1 MSVEN
6 KLMKILEQF
15 EDRGTTIEIMVGG
28 EYEEVDLEN
37 EINKCFSNFN
47 ISEYDYSIDIMFENL
62 GITVYSVS
70 IVWIENG
77 KMNHILNYEIDLI

>member
-15 EDRGTTIEIMVGG
+15 EDSGITIEIMVGG

-47 ISEYDYSIDIMFENL
+47 ISKYDYSIDIMFENL
-62 GITVYSVS
+62 GIKVYSVS

>member
-15 EDRGTTIEIMVGG
+15 EDSGITIEIMVGG

-47 ISEYDYSIDIMFENL
+47 ISKYDYSIDIMFENL

>member
-15 EDRGTTIEIMVGG
+15 EDSGITIEIMVGG
-28 EYEEVDLEN
+28 EYEEVDLED

>member
-15 EDRGTTIEIMVGG
+15 EDSGTTIEIMVSG

>member
-62 GITVYSVS
+62 GITIYSVS

>member
-6 KLMKILEQF
+6 KLMKILKQF
-15 EDRGTTIEIMVGG
+15 EDSGITIEIMVGG
-28 EYEEVDLEN
+28 EYEEVILED
-37 EINKCFSNFN
+37 EINKCFSSFN
-47 ISEYDYSIDIMFENL
+47 ISEYDYSIDIMSENL
-62 GITVYSVS
+62 GITIYSVS

>member
-6 KLMKILEQF
+6 KLMNILKQF
-15 EDRGTTIEIMVGG
+15 EDRGTAIEIMVGG

-47 ISEYDYSIDIMFENL
+47 ISEYNYSIDIMFENL

>member
-6 KLMKILEQF
+6 KLMKILKQF
-15 EDRGTTIEIMVGG
+15 EDSGITIEIMVGG
-28 EYEEVDLEN
+28 EYEEVILED
-37 EINKCFSNFN
+37 EINKCFSSFN
-47 ISEYDYSIDIMFENL
+47 ISEYDYSIDIMLKNL
-62 GITVYSVS
+62 VITIYSVS

>member
-6 KLMKILEQF
+6 KLMKILKQF
-15 EDRGTTIEIMVGG
+15 EDSGITIEIMVGG
-28 EYEEVDLEN
+28 EYEEVILED
-37 EINKCFSNFN
+37 EINKCFSSFN

-62 GITVYSVS
+62 VITIYSVS

>member
-6 KLMKILEQF
+6 KLMNVLEQF

-47 ISEYDYSIDIMFENL
+47 ISEYDYSIDIMFENP

>member
-6 KLMKILEQF
+6 KLMNILERF
-15 EDRGTTIEIMVGG
+15 EDCGTTIEIIVGG

-77 KMNHILNYEIDLI
+77 KMNYILNYEIDLI

>member
-15 EDRGTTIEIMVGG
+15 EDSGITIEIMVGG
-28 EYEEVDLEN
+28 EYEEVILED
-37 EINKCFSNFN
+37 EINKCFSSFN